1 MGSFSDHFGRE
12 VVVVG
17 AGTMGSGIAETFVA
31 NGWAVKLVDP
41 SADTLKRAVE
51 KITAADGSG
60 SLGTASDVAG
70 LSSARFVIE
79 TVPENPRLKTAVL
92 STIERLLEPELLCTN
107 TSSLSIGELQSVLE
121 RPERFI
127 GLHFFQPVPQTKL
140 IEIVTASRTST
151 ETLEFARAC
160 TEELGRKPIVV
171 SDSPGFAT
179 SRLGIAIGLEA
190 IRMVEEKIASASD
203 IDDGMILGYQH
214 GVGPLRMTDMVGLDT
229 RLAISEHLVATLGPR
244 FEPPA
249 LLREMVAQGNLGR
262 KSGQGFF
269 SWPQEN

>member
-1 MGSFSDHFGRE
+1 MGNFVEHFGHK

-17 AGTMGSGIAETFVA
+17 AGTMGSGIAETFVG
-31 NGWAVKLVDP
+31 NGWAVTLVDP
-41 SADTLKRAVE
+41 STQTLERAAE
-51 KITAADGSG
+51 SIAAAGGSG
-60 SLGTASDVAG
+60 SLSTANDVAELDRG
-70 LSSARFVIE
+70 RFVIE

-92 STIERLLEPELLCTN
+92 SNIERLLKPELLCSN

-127 GLHFFQPVPQTKL
+127 GMHFFQPVPQTKL
-140 IEIVTASRTST
+140 IELVTTAVTSSQ
-151 ETLEFARAC
+151 TLELARSCAQ
-160 TEELGRKPIVV
+160 ELGRKPIVV
-171 SDSPGFAT
+171 ADSPGFAT

-190 IRMVEEKIASASD
+190 IRMVEEKIATASD

-229 RLAISEHLVATLGPR
+229 RLAISEHLATTLGPR

-269 SWPQEN
+269 SWPREN